1 MKLTFSFTFLLG
13 SLLVT
18 PLTSGLPC
26 PNDKCT
32 GIEARDRG
40 VPEPTIPAV
49 EVPSSWL
56 VNSKPDEQVTTE
68 PDDPHQVLEEQGE
81 LEARADCSIP
91 DFQMGLWD
99 NRFPTKTWYK
109 LIDNTGTLDQSEIKQ
124 YAEKAYDQVKGR
136 FGDGIVMAGS
146 LHVPNIGILVASKPR
161 PVYPRAQNEEQLAG
175 RKQQGLITLDLLHV
189 EDFLAITAVKLY
201 KENRKAK
208 PESPINLPT
217 GAKGAV
223 WGKYNTEDQR
233 VGLKRPYGS
242 TGAATIDPS
251 CDALQHEL
259 NINWITS

>member
-1 MKLTFSFTFLLG
+1 M
-13 SLLVT
+13 
-18 PLTSGLPC
+18 
-26 PNDKCT
+26 
-32 GIEARDRG
+32 
-40 VPEPTIPAV
+40 
-49 EVPSSWL
+49 
-56 VNSKPDEQVTTE
+56 NSKPDEQVTTE
-68 PDDPHQVLEEQGE
+68 PDDPHQVLEEREE

-109 LIDNTGTLDQSEIKQ
+109 LIDNTGILDQSEIKQ

-146 LHVPNIGILVASKPR
+146 LHVPNIGILVAPKPR
-161 PVYPRAQNEEQLAG
+161 PAYPGAQNEEQLAG
-175 RKQQGLITLDLLHV
+175 LVVDKGKKWYPKWYRNWQQRVSRKQQGQTTLDLLHV

-201 KENRKAK
+201 KEKRKAK